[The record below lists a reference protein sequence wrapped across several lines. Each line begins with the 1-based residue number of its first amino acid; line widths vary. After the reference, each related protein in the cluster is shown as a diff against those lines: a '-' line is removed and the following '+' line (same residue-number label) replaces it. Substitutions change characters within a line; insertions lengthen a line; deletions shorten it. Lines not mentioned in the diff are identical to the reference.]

1 MGEYG
6 LREWYVEK
14 LVNRII
20 GGDLVS
26 YLIMVIMKLINDACK
41 NQIRK
46 RFVKFQ
52 QVSSDIG
59 K

>member
-1 MGEYG
+1 MVCWKISKSNNWW
-6 LREWYVEK
+6 RFSK
-14 LVNRII
+14 LLDHGDNEVN
-20 GGDLVS
+20 DV
-26 YLIMVIMKLINDACK
+26 CK

>member
-26 YLIMVIMKLINDACK
+26 YLIMVIMKLINDVCK
-41 NQIRK
+41 NQTRK